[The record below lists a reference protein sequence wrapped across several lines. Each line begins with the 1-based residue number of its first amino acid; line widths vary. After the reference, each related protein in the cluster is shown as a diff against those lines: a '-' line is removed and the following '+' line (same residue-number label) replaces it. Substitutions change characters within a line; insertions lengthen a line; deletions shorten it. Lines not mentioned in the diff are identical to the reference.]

1 MNVHFIVFAL
11 GLFGV
16 PMALLAFGH
25 HLRKRPSRQRNIFW
39 GAISGHVLAG
49 LLALIFAMMLP
60 EAWTSQE
67 TMRGFLGLWSLL
79 LFPAAGALI
88 GGLKPVR
95 DNEPVRTRR
104 DDAIAQPSARA
115 PARAVRRDPQV

>member
-1 MNVHFIVFAL
+1 MNLHFIVFAF

-16 PMALLAFGH
+16 PIALLTFGH
-25 HLRKRPSRQRNIFW
+25 HLRKRPTRQRNIFW
-39 GAISGHVLAG
+39 GAISGHILAG
-49 LLALIFAMMLP
+49 LLALIVAMMRP

-79 LFPAAGALI
+79 LFPALGAVI
-88 GGLKPVR
+88 GYLKPVP

-104 DDAIAQPSARA
+104 DDASAQTSARA
-115 PARAVRRDPQV
+115 PTRAARRDPPV